1 MPTTYRY
8 RFLASPALAHYAVCH
23 LVKPHANWQAEAS
36 LRELAHHVPGVIY
49 LYLLRPDG
57 SSCFPYASEGIF
69 DVYGVT
75 PRQVVDDATPVFAVL
90 DPDDLERIRQSIYDS
105 AQNLSIWHIEYRAH
119 HPTKG
124 WIWLEGR
131 ATPRRLEDG
140 AVLWHG
146 FIADISRRKHHEAVL
161 AEQARQL
168 QASNAD
174 LEQFAYAVS
183 HDMRQPLR
191 MVSSYLQLLERSLS
205 DRLQED
211 EQEFLSFAL
220 DGARRMDS
228 MIVSLLEYSRVGR
241 KTSPK
246 RLLSTR
252 ETLDEA
258 LAFLQPDITQSGAVI
273 HISGEWPSAY
283 VSRDEMVRLF
293 QNLIGNA
300 LKYHEVTD
308 VPQIAVESRQQKN
321 QWQVKIRD
329 QGIGINPAHI
339 ERLFKVFSRLQARS
353 RFEGCGVGLAL
364 CRRIVQ
370 HHDGEIGVHSE
381 GEGLGSTFWFSLP
394 LLQTEAEKAEDV
406 C

>member
-8 RFLASPALAHYAVCH
+8 RFLASPALAHYAAYP
-23 LVKPHANWQAEAS
+23 LAKPHASWQAEAS
-36 LRELAHHVPGVIY
+36 LRELAHHVPGVVY
-49 LYLLRPDG
+49 LYLLRPNG

-75 PRQVVDDATPVFAVL
+75 PQQVVDDASPVFAVL
-90 DPDDLERIRQSIYDS
+90 DPNDLERIRQSIQAS
-105 AQNLSIWHIEYRAH
+105 AESLSIWHLEYRAH

-131 ATPRRLEDG
+131 ATPRRLDDG
-140 AVLWHG
+140 SVLWHG

-205 DRLQED
+205 GRLQDD
-211 EQEFLSFAL
+211 EQEFLAFAL

-246 RLLSTR
+246 QLLSTR

-258 LAFLQPDITQSGAVI
+258 LAFLQPDIVQAAASITVQ
-273 HISGEWPSAY
+273 GEWPQAT

-300 LKYHEVTD
+300 LKYHDVAQAPIIQINSACQEKTWRVT
-308 VPQIAVESRQQKN
+308 V
-321 QWQVKIRD
+321 RD

-339 ERLFKVFSRLQARS
+339 DRLFKVFSRLQARS

-381 GEGLGSTFWFSLP
+381 GEGLGATFWFSLP
-394 LLQTEAEKAEDV
+394 LLPTDAEKEDL

>member
-8 RFLASPALAHYAVCH
+8 RFLASPALAHYAAYH
-23 LVKPHANWQAEAS
+23 LAKPHASWQAEAS
-36 LRELAHHVPGVIY
+36 LRELAHHVPGVVY
-49 LYLLRPDG
+49 LYLLRPNG

-75 PRQVVDDATPVFAVL
+75 PQQVVDDASPVFAVL
-90 DPDDLERIRQSIYDS
+90 DPNDLERIRQSIQAS
-105 AQNLSIWHIEYRAH
+105 AESLSIWHLEYRAH

-131 ATPRRLEDG
+131 ATPRRLDDG
-140 AVLWHG
+140 SVLWHG

-205 DRLQED
+205 GRLQDD
-211 EQEFLSFAL
+211 EQEFLAFAL

-246 RLLSTR
+246 QLLSTR

-258 LAFLQPDITQSGAVI
+258 LAFLQPDIVQAAASITVQ
-273 HISGEWPSAY
+273 GEWPQAT

-300 LKYHEVTD
+300 LKYHD
-308 VPQIAVESRQQKN
+308 VAQAPIIQINSACQEKT
-321 QWQVKIRD
+321 WQVSVRD
-329 QGIGINPAHI
+329 YGIGINPAHI
-339 ERLFKVFSRLQARS
+339 DRLFKVFSRLQARS

-381 GEGLGSTFWFSLP
+381 GEGLGATFWFSLP
-394 LLQTEAEKAEDV
+394 LLPADAEKEDL

>member
-1 MPTTYRY
+1 M
-8 RFLASPALAHYAVCH
+8 
-23 LVKPHANWQAEAS
+23 
-36 LRELAHHVPGVIY
+36 
-49 LYLLRPDG
+49 
-57 SSCFPYASEGIF
+57 
-69 DVYGVT
+69 
-75 PRQVVDDATPVFAVL
+75 
-90 DPDDLERIRQSIYDS
+90 
-105 AQNLSIWHIEYRAH
+105 
-119 HPTKG
+119 
-124 WIWLEGR
+124 
-131 ATPRRLEDG
+131 
-140 AVLWHG
+140 LWHG

-191 MVSSYLQLLERSLS
+191 MVSSYLQLLERSLIG
-205 DRLQED
+205 RLQDD
-211 EQEFLSFAL
+211 EQEFLAFAL

-246 RLLSTR
+246 QLLSTR

-258 LAFLQPDITQSGAVI
+258 LAFLQPDIVQAAASITVQ
-273 HISGEWPSAY
+273 GEWPQAT

-300 LKYHEVTD
+300 LKYHDVAQAPIIQINSACQEKTWRVT
-308 VPQIAVESRQQKN
+308 V
-321 QWQVKIRD
+321 RD

-339 ERLFKVFSRLQARS
+339 DRLFKVFSRLQARS

-381 GEGLGSTFWFSLP
+381 GEGLGATFWFSLP
-394 LLQTEAEKAEDV
+394 LLPTDAEKEDL